1 MNKKLPLD
9 TASSWDAFALGAGD
23 AVCCPG
29 VDRDRWRPWLAQMP
43 RALASEAAREI
54 RHSSLCSTGRRTYE
68 LAGPDGLPLVVKCYP
83 GAWWE
88 KLPSPDGS
96 SLGCSPWGAFECNL
110 ALSLRGVPVPQPLAF
125 VAQGQN
131 TPDAVSYAITS
142 LLEGCQPLMNFAFEH
157 LRRRPSAANVTRW
170 MEAVVETI
178 VNLHRAGYAHGDL
191 HHHNILIRSHD
202 DGEAIQVYLTDF
214 DACFANTETAPD
226 RAQVLDLASLAAS
239 LYQVAPDRLL
249 WKGLAR
255 YFAGLSLNAER
266 RRRCLGTLREGY
278 RSVLN
283 YYRASF
289 GRVEDYYLTLAEKAL
304 EEIKPTP

>member
-1 MNKKLPLD
+1 
-9 TASSWDAFALGAGD
+9 
-23 AVCCPG
+23 
-29 VDRDRWRPWLAQMP
+29 MP

-202 DGEAIQVYLTDF
+202 DGEAIQVYLIST
-214 DACFANTETAPD
+214 P
-226 RAQVLDLASLAAS
+226 VLPIL
-239 LYQVAPDRLL
+239 
-249 WKGLAR
+249 K
-255 YFAGLSLNAER
+255 R
-266 RRRCLGTLREGY
+266 RRIAPRFWTWLPWPPPYIRWRRTGFSG
-278 RSVLN
+278 
-283 YYRASF
+283 RAWRDTS
-289 GRVEDYYLTLAEKAL
+289 RACH
-304 EEIKPTP
+304 